1 MHNIRQVEGLGG
13 GVGTCV
19 QVPGPGCGACPRWS
33 VGGVRV
39 GACVRVCVNKKNQPE
54 KEMYFVPLHGAKKLD
69 FLLPV
74 ASKGSK
80 K

>member
-1 MHNIRQVEGLGG
+1 M
-13 GVGTCV
+13 
-19 QVPGPGCGACPRWS
+19 QVPGPGGVPVR
-33 VGGVRV
+33 GGQWV
-39 GACVRVCVNKKNQPE
+39 CVRGCMRVCVCVNKKNQPE
-54 KEMYFVPLHGAKKLD
+54 KEMHFVPLHGAKKLD

>member
-1 MHNIRQVEGLGG
+1 MCAGAWAGW
-13 GVGTCV
+13 
-19 QVPGPGCGACPRWS
+19 GACPRWS
-33 VGGVRV
+33 VGVCAWV
-39 GACVRVCVNKKNQPE
+39 HACVCVNKKNQPE
-54 KEMYFVPLHGAKKLD
+54 KEMHFVPLHGAKKLD

>member
-1 MHNIRQVEGLGG
+1 MCRCLGR
-13 GVGTCV
+13 VGCLSAVVSGCV
-19 QVPGPGCGACPRWS
+19 C
-33 VGGVRV
+33 V
-39 GACVRVCVNKKNQPE
+39 GACVCVCVNKKNQPE
-54 KEMYFVPLHGAKKLD
+54 KEMHFVPLHGAKKLD